1 MIVNMCAFEGLAA
14 YYNLYHN
21 GGLEQANEE
30 GRQEHEAR
38 KLFTIMSQQIK
49 VDTIF

>member
-21 GGLEQANEE
+21 GGLEQAIEE
-30 GRQEHEAR
+30 G
-38 KLFTIMSQQIK
+38 SQKIIYYI
-49 VDTIF
+49 VAAN